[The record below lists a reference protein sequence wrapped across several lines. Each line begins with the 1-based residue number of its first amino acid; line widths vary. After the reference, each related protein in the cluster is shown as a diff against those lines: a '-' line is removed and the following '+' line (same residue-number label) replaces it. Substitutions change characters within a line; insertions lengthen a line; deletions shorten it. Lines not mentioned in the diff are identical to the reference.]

1 MNSLKYPEPE
11 GSIILLQS
19 GCALLLA
26 LSLAAFV
33 HAYGK
38 KRAYE
43 ESILSLER
51 RSHQLDQLE
60 KKVENFRNII
70 RMYVNSD
77 PDFKEHLW
85 HDVEAKWEDIPF
97 EELIYRLKAVYRPEN
112 YFVLKGFQAY
122 AGKNKKGNGSHNSK
136 KRGEIKNTFIL
147 KGWALC
153 HLLDDHTSNSF

>member
-43 ESILSLER
+43 ESILLLER

-60 KKVENFRNII
+60 KKIENFHQIAT
-70 RMYVNSD
+70 VFAAKGPS
-77 PDFKEHLW
+77 FKKHLW

-97 EELIYRLKAVYRPEN
+97 EELIYRLNSIYRPEN
-112 YFVLKGFQAY
+112 YFVLESFSAFS
-122 AGKNKKGNGSHNSK
+122 GKDSNADGPDASTANRKARK
-136 KRGEIKNTFIL
+136 TFVV